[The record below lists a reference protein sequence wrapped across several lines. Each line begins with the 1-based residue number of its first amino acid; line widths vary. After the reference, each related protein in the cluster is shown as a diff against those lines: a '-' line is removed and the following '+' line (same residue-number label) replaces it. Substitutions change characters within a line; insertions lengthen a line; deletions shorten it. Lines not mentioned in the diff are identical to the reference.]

1 MPRSPARLLS
11 FVSCAAFALLVAAC
25 PGPGPYGH
33 APNYVELSDDATA
46 SAGAREYDPVMV
58 ERRPEEWSRGTV
70 VLLGVVE
77 SRAAGP
83 GGQALLKV
91 SVRRLEPR
99 NLCDNQHDDDSCRV
113 TVSDKDFGV
122 VDVLVALRGGD
133 DTGPLAVGQRT
144 LLRIVGTLGQDVSPD
159 GAPVLHATWVR
170 QWPPYY
176 YVTRASA
183 GDMRQ

>member
-1 MPRSPARLLS
+1 MLRLGFPVL
-11 FVSCAAFALLVAAC
+11 ALLLLLPAC
-25 PGPGPYGH
+25 YSAGPYGH
-33 APNYVELSDDATA
+33 SPRYVELSEETVET
-46 SAGAREYDPVMV
+46 AGAREYDPVMV
-58 ERRPEEWSRGTV
+58 ERQPDEWRKGKI
-70 VLLGVVE
+70 VLFGVVQ

-83 GGQALLKV
+83 GGQALLKLG
-91 SVRRLEPR
+91 VRRLEPR
-99 NLCDNQHDDDSCRV
+99 NLCGNEHDDDSCRV

-159 GAPVLHATWVR
+159 GAPVLHATWTR